1 MGNARTQQAK
11 GFSITDRDV
20 DIVRYLGR
28 VKLGTVDE
36 VRLRFGMGRT
46 KAYERLHGLVGCG
59 LLRHE
64 AAVRGS
70 GAYLATAAGLSLA
83 GLELAPAK
91 LALGAW
97 RHDIAVAR
105 FVAEFE
111 RDMPG
116 RPLLA
121 EREIRHHVHVTG
133 DLSYRPKVRQRGVRD
148 ARHWPDV
155 VIPETNGDH
164 QLWAAVEIELTWKAA
179 DRVRAI
185 LAGYRHSHLEQSAE
199 KLWGVLYVVPDAALQ
214 TRMIGLAAKEDLG
227 HDSWPV
233 VIATSALDTAGTP
246 ATAFRRLLDNN
257 KQAAAAARERSAQR
271 KTRTLRAEQ
280 ERAALAAHHAELRER
295 QGREWQERERERAA
309 KETAANRRAPRLFGG
324 MRSRP

>member
-1 MGNARTQQAK
+1 MGNARTQQTK

-28 VKLGTVDE
+28 VKLGTIDE

-46 KAYERLHGLVGCG
+46 KAYERLHGLVGRG

-83 GLELAPAK
+83 GLKLAPAK
-91 LALGAW
+91 LTLGAW

-116 RPLLA
+116 RPLLT

-148 ARHWPDV
+148 ARHWPDLA
-155 VIPETNGDH
+155 IPHISAGGSKA
-164 QLWAAVEIELTWKAA
+164 WAAVEVELTWKAA

-185 LAGYRHSHLEQSAE
+185 LAGYRRSRLEPSAE
-199 KLWGVLYVVPDAALQ
+199 KLWGVLYVVPDAALCEQ
-214 TRMIGLAAKEDLG
+214 MISVATKEDLG

-233 VIATSALDTAGTP
+233 AFAASALDTAETP
-246 ATAFRRLLDNN
+246 AAAFRRLLRSNRHAG
-257 KQAAAAARERSAQR
+257 AANRARRAAQKE
-271 KTRTLRAEQ
+271 RTLRAEQ
-280 ERAALAAHHAELRER
+280 ERIALTAYHAEPRNR
-295 QGREWQERERERAA
+295 QEPERERAA
-309 KETAANRRAPRLFGG
+309 AAATAERRTSRLFGG
-324 MRSRP
+324 MGTRS